1 MNDANKENA
10 NRISGAIFLIGLGV
24 IALLNYWWPGIM
36 FVIGASLIARSVAQ
50 GKTWQNATGAL
61 VVIAI
66 GLIFALQD
74 FIGGVSFWPLILIGT
89 GLVMLFGQDRP
100 HQSH

>member
-1 MNDANKENA
+1 MNKENA
-10 NRISGAIFLIGLGV
+10 DRISGAVFLIGLGI

-36 FVIGASLIARSVAQ
+36 FVIGAALIARGAAQ
-50 GKTWQNATGAL
+50 GEAWQNATGAL

-74 FIGGVSFWPLILIGT
+74 FIGGVSFWPLILIGI
-89 GLVMLFGQDRP
+89 GLVMLFGQGWLQR
-100 HQSH
+100 SR